1 MGRLPTTTMPDQHP
15 ERRGGAL
22 KRTLQTYLQSVADPS
37 PIDVVRGLDETVQPG
52 TEYRCLNPV
61 CDQMCAWPSGYA
73 AGRPTRFCSRSCRQ
87 MFDRV
92 RARLAWEVDTLE
104 EWLQHADLLAKDRA
118 ALERAAGQR
127 RWALERYPVTGVG
140 AGQPTS

>member
-1 MGRLPTTTMPDQHP
+1 MGRLPTTMPDQHP

-22 KRTLQTYLQSVADPS
+22 KRTLQTYLQSIAEPVAT
-37 PIDVVRGLDETVQPG
+37 DVVSGLEETVQPG

-92 RARLAWEVDTLE
+92 RSRLSWELETLE
-104 EWLQHADLLAKDRA
+104 EWLLHDDLPAKDRV

-127 RWALERYPVTGVG
+127 RWALERYPDTGVG
-140 AGQPTS
+140 AVRPTS